1 MYGLEIS
8 RILINK
14 KLRQASITKNESW
27 LFNPYAPGKMIL
39 IDGRTGQEFDNP
51 ITVGNAYMLK
61 LIHLVDDK
69 MHARATGPYSL
80 ITQQPLRGKAQHGGQ
95 RFGEMEVW
103 ALEGFGA
110 AFTLQELLTIKSD
123 DMDGRNETL
132 NAIVKGQQIPNFG
145 IPESFK
151 VLLQELRSIGLDM
164 HTYKMEKFSSNKK
177 YQAEVHL
184 IERYD
189 ASAKT
194 FSPISDSNDISF

>member
-1 MYGLEIS
+1 MV
-8 RILINK
+8 
-14 KLRQASITKNESW
+14 
-27 LFNPYAPGKMIL
+27 L

-61 LIHLVDDK
+61 LIHLVDNK
-69 MHARATGPYSL
+69 IHARATGPYSL

-110 AFTLQELLTIKSD
+110 AFTLKELLTIKSD
-123 DMDGRNETL
+123 DMKGRNETL
-132 NAIVKGQQIPNFG
+132 IAIVRGHPIPKFG

-164 HTYKMEKFSSNKK
+164 NAYKIEKFSLCKQ
-177 YQAEVHL
+177 YEVEMNL
-184 IERYD
+184 IEKYKPG
-189 ASAKT
+189 SKK
-194 FSPISDSNDISF
+194 FSLTSNITDISF